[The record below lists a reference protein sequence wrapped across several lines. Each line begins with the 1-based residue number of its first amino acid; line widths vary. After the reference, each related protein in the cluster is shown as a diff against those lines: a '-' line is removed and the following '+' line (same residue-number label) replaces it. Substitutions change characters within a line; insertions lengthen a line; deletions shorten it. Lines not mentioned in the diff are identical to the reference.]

1 MDNFHHE
8 TVAHFRGVEMLSD
21 DVTLVTFPK
30 CGTTWTWKILHSLL
44 RMDGEGNLPREGK
57 FNREEDFQQCVLNV
71 STRGCSRA
79 RSMKPL
85 PTVSLSFCACVCVC
99 VCARARE

>member
-79 RSMKPL
+79 L
-85 PTVSLSFCACVCVC
+85 NEAVAYSLSLFLCVCVC
-99 VCARARE
+99 VCVRASE